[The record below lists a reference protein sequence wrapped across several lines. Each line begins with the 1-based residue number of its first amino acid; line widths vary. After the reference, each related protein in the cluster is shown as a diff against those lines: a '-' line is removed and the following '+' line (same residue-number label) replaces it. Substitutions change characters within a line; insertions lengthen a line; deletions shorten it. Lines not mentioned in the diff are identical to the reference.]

1 MHIDKNKW
9 YNKVEIMDIF
19 PIGITTYK
27 NRIRRLKNIKY
38 SPYTKM
44 ITKSLVGSNLKKVE
58 ERLIH
63 GSVLPELF
71 GDIRLP
77 NIYDKEKIGKWIL
90 NKNWEWFCNIVPCN
104 SYPIELKSK
113 MEFFHKKLK
122 ELLGCKSK
130 IDIFYSIE
138 ENTNDP
144 YYHCHFLIKSKPSI
158 LSVDQLIP
166 LLEMTTEE
174 NNRKEKRIFVAPYD
188 KGKYQ
193 NRGIS
198 YSNKKRSIDYGY
210 LK

>member
-44 ITKSLVGSNLKKVE
+44 ISKSLVGSNLGKIE

-71 GDIRLP
+71 GDIRIP
-77 NIYDKEKIGKWIL
+77 NIYNKEKISKWIL
-90 NKNWEWFCNIVPCN
+90 NKDWEWFCNIVPGN
-104 SYPIELKSK
+104 AYPIELKSK

-122 ELLGCKSK
+122 ELLRCKSK

-138 ENTNDP
+138 QNTKDS
-144 YYHCHFLIKSKPSI
+144 YYHCHFLIMSKPRI
-158 LSVDQLIP
+158 HSVDQIIT
-166 LLEMTTEE
+166 LLEMITEE
-174 NNRKEKRIFVAPYD
+174 NNRKEKRIFVEPYD
-188 KGKYQ
+188 KDKYQ
-193 NRGIS
+193 NRGTS
-198 YSNKKRSIDYGY
+198 YSDKKRSIDYGY